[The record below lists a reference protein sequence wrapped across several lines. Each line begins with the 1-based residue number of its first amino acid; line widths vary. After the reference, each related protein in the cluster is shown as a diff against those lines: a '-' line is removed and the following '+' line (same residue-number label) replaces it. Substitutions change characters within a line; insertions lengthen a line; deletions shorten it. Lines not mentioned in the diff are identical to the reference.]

1 MLVDI
6 VNEQAVGN
14 DVTLILGNDV
24 ADGTVLERLNS
35 NVGVRFIGRAPGS
48 WNPWYALRLFH
59 TLRRLS
65 PDVIHVHQESFIRI
79 TSFLEAPTVLTVH
92 DTRTRLSPHAS
103 KCATIYCI
111 SEAVRLALLPQQPY
125 SRMMVIHN
133 GIPCSTI
140 LQKTRYGQH
149 PFRIVQVSRLY
160 HEIKGQ
166 DVLLHALQH
175 VDKIL
180 GPGSVTVDFI
190 GEGESREFLLGLAQ
204 ELKVDNW
211 CTFLG
216 KQSRATIYENLQ
228 AYDLLVQPSRH
239 EGFGLTV
246 VEAMAA
252 RVPVLVSDIGGPM
265 EIIGAGRHGY
275 YFRAGDH
282 LDCAAK
288 IIDVVEQSR
297 QDTFPDALDRTVEYV
312 RNQFD
317 IADTARKYLAEY
329 KNIINETRAA

>member
-1 MLVDI
+1 
-6 VNEQAVGN
+6 
-14 DVTLILGNDV
+14 
-24 ADGTVLERLNS
+24 
-35 NVGVRFIGRAPGS
+35 
-48 WNPWYALRLFH
+48 
-59 TLRRLS
+59 
-65 PDVIHVHQESFIRI
+65 
-79 TSFLEAPTVLTVH
+79 
-92 DTRTRLSPHAS
+92 
-103 KCATIYCI
+103 
-111 SEAVRLALLPQQPY
+111 
-125 SRMMVIHN
+125 MMVIHN

-166 DVLLHALQH
+166 DVLLHAMQH
-175 VDKIL
+175 VNKTL
-180 GPGSVTVDFI
+180 GQGSATVDFI
-190 GEGESREFLLGLAQ
+190 GEGESQEFLFKLAQ
-204 ELKVDNW
+204 ELKVDSW

-252 RVPVLVSDIGGPM
+252 RVPVLVSNIEGPM

-275 YFRAGDH
+275 YFREGDH

-288 IIDVVEQSR
+288 IIEVVKQSQR
-297 QDTFPDALDRTVEYV
+297 DAFPDALDRTAEYV

-329 KNIINETRAA
+329 KNIIGETHAA